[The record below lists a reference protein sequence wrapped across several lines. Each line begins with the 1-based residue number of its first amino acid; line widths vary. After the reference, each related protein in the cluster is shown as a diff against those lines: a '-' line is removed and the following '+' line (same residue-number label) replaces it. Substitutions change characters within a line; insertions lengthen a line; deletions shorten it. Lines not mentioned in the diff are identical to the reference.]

1 MVAAQVLIFKY
12 SNITGADRLGTIE
25 REVRSRRRAEAPRS
39 AEAYPANIAGHGKGI
54 DPGDDFV
61 VVERYTH
68 VCHHFRKADED
79 EDTHRSD
86 GPTRPPVGWLS
97 VGRLV
102 RHAPIAVIK
111 DDISTNPSP
120 RYEPRPSDKWDLGW
134 M

>member
-1 MVAAQVLIFKY
+1 MLIGISKSQGY
-12 SNITGADRLGTIE
+12 QTEVYPSKNRSNCCKHCLDCIR
-25 REVRSRRRAEAPRS
+25 
-39 AEAYPANIAGHGKGI
+39 KGI

-111 DDISTNPSP
+111 DDISTNSSP
-120 RYEPRPSDKWDLGW
+120 RYEPRPSDNWDLGRNQSDGVTG
-134 M
+134 